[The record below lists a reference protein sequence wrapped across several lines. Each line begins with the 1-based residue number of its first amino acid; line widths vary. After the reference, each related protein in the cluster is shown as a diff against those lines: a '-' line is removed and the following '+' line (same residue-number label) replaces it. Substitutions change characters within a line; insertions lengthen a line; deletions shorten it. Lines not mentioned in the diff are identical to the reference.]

1 MIVIVEII
9 TELEYIG
16 KIKFKIP
23 AWARFLVHL
32 IAACLALRISG
43 IENFEFML

>member
-1 MIVIVEII
+1 VIVEII

-32 IAACLALRISG
+32 VAACLALYISG
-43 IENFEFML
+43 IHDFEIVL